1 MQPSTDVTFDAPA
14 AAPCRFSIRPGFN
27 MSFLRHFAHYT
38 GGQGGIEGPLN
49 EARIGDLLIAPLGT
63 GTTP

>member
-1 MQPSTDVTFDAPA
+1 
-14 AAPCRFSIRPGFN
+14 

-49 EARIGDLLIAPLGT
+49 EARVGDLLIAPLAT
-63 GTTP
+63 GATP